1 VCRVIDRVGGVW
13 QVTYSEAA
21 DLPEALG
28 PLFLKHRRSQPVWE
42 ALGTAEAG
50 VPEQEQ
56 EHLPNNWIRRIPP
69 QDAVAIDSDLVV
81 MLDAEVVR
89 LSGIGPAIWE
99 ATASAVP
106 LDELTERVGEVHGR
120 PEDYRAAVAAAT
132 GQLVARLVLEQ
143 GD

>member
-1 VCRVIDRVGGVW
+1 
-13 QVTYSEAA
+13 
-21 DLPEALG
+21 
-28 PLFLKHRRSQPVWE
+28 
-42 ALGTAEAG
+42 
-50 VPEQEQ
+50 
-56 EHLPNNWIRRIPP
+56 
-69 QDAVAIDSDLVV
+69 

-132 GQLVARLVLEQ
+132 GQLVARSVLEQ
-143 GD
+143 GDQ

>member
-1 VCRVIDRVGGVW
+1 
-13 QVTYSEAA
+13 
-21 DLPEALG
+21 
-28 PLFLKHRRSQPVWE
+28 
-42 ALGTAEAG
+42 
-50 VPEQEQ
+50 
-56 EHLPNNWIRRIPP
+56 
-69 QDAVAIDSDLVV
+69 VAIDGDLLV